1 MRKATLL
8 PLLSLLFLGA
18 CAVGPDY
25 ETPAVPVPTEFGN
38 TSTPFEASTAPASL
52 ATFWNQFD
60 DPLLDRLVGEA
71 LAANHDLRIAVAR
84 MTEARALRGET
95 RLALAPTV
103 TAGGGYTEQL
113 SAIDQAIGPRSRELY
128 DASFDA
134 FWELDLF
141 GRVRRAVEAS
151 NAELDG
157 SIASL
162 RDVQVIVAA
171 EVTRGYFELRGQQQ
185 QLDVARRNVA
195 NQGETVRV
203 TSDRLTAGRGTEL
216 DTTRAQALLSASR
229 ATIAPLEAAV
239 LHSIHRLSVLTG
251 REPNALRS
259 LLDPPQDLPA
269 VPELIAVGNPADL
282 LRRRPDIR
290 VAERNLAA
298 SSARIGVAVAD
309 LFPRVT
315 FIGSVGYAASESGAL
330 GDAGTGTRLVAPG
343 ISWAAFDLGS
353 VRARIAGSRARS
365 AAALARY
372 EQTVLQALEETENTL
387 VSHAHAREQFVHLAT
402 SAAASSR
409 AAELAR
415 LRYENGAADFLQVL
429 DAERT
434 LLEAEDRLARSRTET
449 ATSLVAVYKA
459 LGGGWEQTAAAR

>member
-1 MRKATLL
+1 MHKASLL
-8 PLLSLLFLGA
+8 PLLSLLALGA

-25 ETPAVPVPTEFGN
+25 ETPAVPVPLEFGN
-38 TSTPFEASTAPASL
+38 NSAPFAANAPAASL

-71 LAANHDLRIAVAR
+71 LTANHDLRIALAR
-84 MTEARALRGET
+84 VTEARALRGET

-113 SAIDQAIGPRSRELY
+113 AAVDQTIGSRSKEHY

-151 NAELDG
+151 TAELDS
-157 SIASL
+157 SIANL
-162 RDVQVIVAA
+162 HDVQVIVAA

-195 NQGETVRV
+195 NQSDTLRV

-239 LHSIHRLSVLTG
+239 LRSIHRLGVLTG

-259 LLDPPQDLPA
+259 LLDPVQDLPA
-269 VPELIAVGNPADL
+269 VPNLVAVGNPADL

-290 VAERNLAA
+290 VAERDLAA
-298 SSARIGVAVAD
+298 SSARIGIAVAD

-330 GDAGTGTRLVAPG
+330 GDSGTGTRLVAPG

-365 AAALARY
+365 VAALARY
-372 EQTVLQALEETENTL
+372 EQAVLQALEETENSL
-387 VSHAHAREQFVHLAT
+387 ASHARAREQFVHLAT
-402 SAAASSR
+402 SAAASTR

-459 LGGGWEQTAAAR
+459 LGGGWEQPAAAR